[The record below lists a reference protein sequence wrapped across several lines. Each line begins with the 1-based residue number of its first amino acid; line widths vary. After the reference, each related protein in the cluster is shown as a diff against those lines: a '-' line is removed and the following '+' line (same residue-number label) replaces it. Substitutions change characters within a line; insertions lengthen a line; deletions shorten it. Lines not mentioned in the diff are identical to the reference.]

1 MSNRSTTAAADT
13 AATPPTDRTPDDADG
28 MSSDDEALLASA
40 LGLDS
45 TDDTAASASVE
56 AGDAQDLSQTSEGS
70 PETGEA
76 AAEESDDAEPS
87 EGDDQAEQGD
97 DAGEAEDAEAEKPK
111 GLQGM
116 QKRIDKLT
124 AKLKAAQA
132 EIEEIRTGKPQAAP
146 RGSDPVESDAE
157 VMASTEQLTKVSKDL
172 DAVRE
177 LKARLR
183 TDPKFVEDV
192 LRKHL
197 APLPGY
203 DPETMKEAL
212 DELSSNLRETAAKHR
227 TEADAR
233 RKVVAGQVAHRREQV
248 LNITREEMPWVSDEE
263 DPRHDRYVQA
273 MKDPFIA
280 SRPDASFFVA
290 AGIEKLMAIEARQK
304 QKGAKPAIA
313 AKPAAVKV
321 RPSASGVSAP
331 PKHKVQ
337 DRQAAAASRF
347 LESPTEDSLLEAL
360 EEELAAQAPAPRKR

>member
-1 MSNRSTTAAADT
+1 
-13 AATPPTDRTPDDADG
+13 

-45 TDDTAASASVE
+45 TEDDAASAADES
-56 AGDAQDLSQTSEGS
+56 GDEQDLSQTSEGS
-70 PETGEA
+70 PETEEA
-76 AAEESDDAEPS
+76 AAEQSEDADPA
-87 EGDDQAEQGD
+87 EGEQAEQGD
-97 DAGEAEDAEAEKPK
+97 DAADDSEDAEAEKPK

-132 EIEEIRTGKPQAAP
+132 EIEQIRTGKPQAAP
-146 RGSDPVESDAE
+146 SGSDPIESDAE
-157 VMASTEQLTKVSKDL
+157 VVAATAELAKVSKDL

-183 TDPKFVEDV
+183 TDPKSVEDI

-212 DELSSNLRETAAKHR
+212 DELSTNLRETAAEHR
-227 TEADAR
+227 AKADAR
-233 RKVVAGQVAHRREQV
+233 RKVVATQVAQRREQV
-248 LNITREEMPWVSDEE
+248 LNITRTEMPWVSDED
-263 DPRHDRYVQA
+263 DPRYDRYVQA

-280 SRPDASFFVA
+280 SRPDAAFFVA
-290 AGIEKLMAIEARQK
+290 AGIEKLVAIEARQR
-304 QKGAKPAIA
+304 QKL
-313 AKPAAVKV
+313 AKPAAAAPGKATTVKV
-321 RPSASGVSAP
+321 RPPAAGVAAP
-331 PKHKVQ
+331 PKAKVP

-347 LESPTEDSLLEAL
+347 LESPTEDSLLDAL
-360 EEELAAQAPAPRKR
+360 EEELAAQAPAPAPRRR